1 MFLSELDL
9 MGRCGGTFQ
18 ARATRWA
25 GFSPI
30 RALAAAMREH
40 KLDEE
45 RRATLSAMHSK
56 HWPTVS
62 ELLSPSDKSVL
73 VRAASSEDTDAV
85 RALIDNGGS
94 LDARDQY
101 GDTALICAA
110 STGRSENV
118 KMLVDAGADLEARD
132 TGGRT
137 ALMWAA
143 LANHM
148 GIMEYLIKAGASVDA
163 IGGSRARTALM
174 IAAERGCE
182 NAVRV
187 LLANGAT
194 TLISDCDGK
203 TAMDVARTRHI
214 RRMIRKHGD
223 APRERSSAIENLL
236 HRHFGRKKSN
246 SHKAKPSDN
255 SSVVSCLTMT
265 PSVGMSEIQAL
276 CQLMQ
281 ESRFV
286 CDRIYERLAEAPSEL
301 AQTSGNG
308 SNDSYRLVLEDF
320 QAFLTVYTQKHPI
333 TRLLSS
339 NLIMQTSR
347 SLHTRLDTIE
357 SGTGRSEVPVS
368 WQHQWE
374 IDSKTHQQ
382 LLMEFMAENNVNAP
396 VAAEEDAR
404 VEALTLL
411 SFECERR
418 KSKYTT
424 QQLYLIHKYLQACTR
439 TTHAPAVS
447 VPKWFIPAY
456 EIEMLRN
463 ADARDNRDDSMCQGT
478 WYELPVAIKAV
489 NNSSKS
495 RKHVKRYIEAR
506 IGLQHPHIRQLHGA
520 CHVGDRPFLVFED
533 TSNETLA
540 KNLNR
545 KSLES
550 QASTEPLRGHYH
562 YRMIWRKLY
571 QVALALEYLHERKI
585 AHGELHRSSSIVVD
599 VNGDVKLN
607 VGIQNAH
614 PVVAGTRSS
623 VFSSDCRATRSGD
636 AFTSDVYTLGLLIF
650 NCMMQSELP
659 SEIDVNENETLPKRP
674 TTMTN
679 AHWMLIERM
688 CASNALQRCDIA
700 FALQKI
706 KQFADL

>member
-1 MFLSELDL
+1 M
-9 MGRCGGTFQ
+9 T
-18 ARATRWA
+18 
-25 GFSPI
+25 
-30 RALAAAMREH
+30 EH

-56 HWPTVS
+56 HWRTVG
-62 ELLSPSDKSVL
+62 ELLSPSDKSAL
-73 VRAASSEDTDAV
+73 VRAASSEDTDTV

-110 STGRSENV
+110 STGRLENV
-118 KMLVDAGADLEARD
+118 QLLVDAGADLEARD
-132 TGGRT
+132 SGGRT

-143 LANHM
+143 SADHA
-148 GIMEYLIKAGASVDA
+148 GIMEFLMKAGASVDA

-174 IAAERGCE
+174 IAAERDCE

-187 LLANGAT
+187 LLAKRAK

-203 TAMDVARTRHI
+203 TAMEVARTRHI

-223 APRERSSAIENLL
+223 APRERSSTIETLL
-236 HRHFGRKKSN
+236 HRHFGRKKKSD
-246 SHKAKPSDN
+246 SHKAKPSDKAAQP
-255 SSVVSCLTMT
+255 SVASCLTMT
-265 PSVGMSEIQAL
+265 PSIVGMSEIQAL
-276 CQLMQ
+276 CLRMQ
-281 ESRFV
+281 ESQFV
-286 CDRIYERLAEAPSEL
+286 CDRIYERLLAVAPSRFAPPSEI
-301 AQTSGNG
+301 G
-308 SNDSYRLVLEDF
+308 SRDSYGLALLDF
-320 QAFLTVYTQKHPI
+320 QAFLTVYTKKHPI

-339 NLIMQTSR
+339 NLIMLTTR
-347 SLHTRLDTIE
+347 NLHTRLDAIE
-357 SGTGRSEVPVS
+357 SGGAGHPIV
-368 WQHQWE
+368 WQQQWE

-382 LLMEFMAENNVNAP
+382 LLMEFMAENNVNVP

-418 KSKYTT
+418 KSRYTT
-424 QQLYLIHKYLQACTR
+424 QQLYLIHKYLQACAR
-439 TTHAPAVS
+439 SAHAPVVS

-456 EIEMLRN
+456 EIEILWGG
-463 ADARDNRDDSMCQGT
+463 AVRDNRDDSMCQGT
-478 WYELPVAIKAV
+478 WYELPVTIKAADD
-489 NNSSKS
+489 SGKS
-495 RKHVKRYIEAR
+495 HKHFKREVEAR

-520 CHVGDRPFLVFED
+520 CHVGNRPFLVFENA
-533 TSNETLA
+533 SNETLA
-540 KNLNR
+540 EYINR
-545 KSLES
+545 KSLQS
-550 QASTEPLRGHYH
+550 QASSEPLRGHYH

-585 AHGELHRSSSIVVD
+585 AHGELHRSSSVIVD
-599 VNGDVKLN
+599 ANGDVKLN
-607 VGIQNAH
+607 LGITSAH
-614 PVVAGTRSS
+614 PGVADTRSS
-623 VFSSDCRATRSGD
+623 VFSNCRATTAGD

-659 SEIDVNENETLPKRP
+659 SEIDVDENETLPKRP
-674 TTMTN
+674 VSMTN

-688 CASNALQRCDIA
+688 CATNASQRCDIT